1 MAMAR
6 HLRLIMTMLALL
18 TTTTVWAQP
27 PTSLP
32 RPGLDDT
39 TRPAEV
45 SPKTVAIGFSLGVGQ
60 YPILSMPMME
70 NSDMRVDGSIHADDF
85 RVNRGSSFNLDLTWQ
100 KSDSRYPLNISGG
113 WTRIATSPSAG
124 IATPSSYSRLKL
136 EVGTKVLFDD
146 SGLSVSPELEARRSM
161 YQNVDSGHYI
171 DTIILRAML
180 AYQLSEKLELSSAY
194 AAAPLTKFGIM
205 QAPGQSGSGGLQ
217 DAKATLNEIKSTL
230 SYSISQHSK
239 FLCSVSEENAKVEMD
254 NYEGYLAY
262 GLPVATPEP
271 GQTKKTYSLKVRQ
284 LMFGAVTF
292 F

>member
-1 MAMAR
+1 
-6 HLRLIMTMLALL
+6 MTMLALL
-18 TTTTVWAQP
+18 ATTTLWAQP
-27 PTSLP
+27 PTSVP

-39 TRPAEV
+39 THPTEV
-45 SPKTVAIGFSLGVGQ
+45 TPKTVAIGFSLGVGQ

-85 RVNRGSSFNLDLTWQ
+85 RVNRGSSFNLELTWQ

-124 IATPSSYSRLKL
+124 IATPSSYSRLNL
-136 EVGTKVLFDD
+136 ELGTRVAFNDL
-146 SGLSVSPELEARRSM
+146 GLSLSPALEARRSL
-161 YQNVDSGHYI
+161 YQNVDSGHYM
-171 DTIILRAML
+171 DSVILRAML
-180 AYQLSEKLELSSAY
+180 AYQLSEKLELS
-194 AAAPLTKFGIM
+194 AAHGVAPLTKFGIM

-217 DAKATLNEIKSTL
+217 DARATLNEIKSTL
-230 SYSISQHSK
+230 SYSVSQHSK

-271 GQTKKTYSLKVRQ
+271 GQTKKTYALKVRQ
-284 LMFGAVTF
+284 LKFGAVTLF
-292 F
+292 

>member
-1 MAMAR
+1 MAKQ
-6 HLRLIMTMLALL
+6 LKLILSMLALL

-27 PTSLP
+27 PTSVP

-45 SPKTVAIGFSLGVGQ
+45 TPKTVAIGFSLGVGQ

-85 RVNRGSSFNLDLTWQ
+85 RVNRGSSFNLELKWQ
-100 KSDSRYPLNISGG
+100 KSDLRYPVDISGA
-113 WTRIATSPSAG
+113 WNRIATSPSAG
-124 IATPSSYSRLKL
+124 IATPSSYSRLNL
-136 EVGTKVLFDD
+136 ELGTKVAFNDL
-146 SGLSVSPELEARRSM
+146 GLSLSPALEARRSM

-171 DTIILRAML
+171 DTVILRAML
-180 AYQLSEKLELSSAY
+180 AYQLSEKLQLSLAFG
-194 AAAPLTKFGIM
+194 AAPLTKFGIM
-205 QAPGQSGSGGLQ
+205 QAPGQSGSGGLE
-217 DAKATLNEIKSTL
+217 DAKATLNETKSTL
-230 SYSISQHSK
+230 AYSVSRHSK
-239 FLCSVSEENAKVEMD
+239 FLCSVSEENAKVELD